1 MKVLPAVAI
10 LAAIFTTA
18 AVAQRPEIENAH
30 LQTKAFSGSLASQL
44 QQLGAGPFWAGYSEQ
59 MVPGRHGSMCWN
71 DGNGEGGHA
80 ANAPVRLEGEVAV
93 VVLIRVE
100 NSRVDKLRITSPDCR
115 LDAGGLPFYWI
126 ENVPAAQSIAWLKS
140 QAEQTTTRNDNAV
153 FAIALHADASA
164 DRALDELSAPPAPDY
179 LREKTAFWLG
189 QLRGAK
195 GVDRLRQMLS
205 SDPSPKVRE
214 RAVFALS
221 QSRDPRGTQVV
232 IDTARTDKDPR
243 VRGQALFWLAQ
254 KAGNRETAEVIS
266 RAAASDPDRAV
277 KERAVFALQQIP
289 NGEGI
294 PLLIEVAKSN
304 PDPQVRKKA
313 MFWLGQSKDSRAV
326 DFFAQVLK

>member
-1 MKVLPAVAI
+1 MRI
-10 LAAIFTTA
+10 LLILVIFATA
-18 AVAQRPEIENAH
+18 ALAQRPEIENAQM
-30 LQTKAFSGSLASQL
+30 QTKAFSGSLGSQL
-44 QQLGAGPFWAGYSEQ
+44 QQFGAGPFWAGYSEP
-59 MVPGRHGSMCWN
+59 VVAGRHGSMCWN
-71 DGNGEGGHA
+71 DGNGEGAHS

-100 NSRVDKLRITSPDCR
+100 NSRVEKLRITSPDCR

-126 ENVPAAQSIAWLKS
+126 ENVSAAQSVAWLKS
-140 QAEQTTTRNDNAV
+140 QAEQTTTRNDSAI
-153 FAIALHADASA
+153 FAIALHADTSA
-164 DRALDELSAPPAPDY
+164 DQALNELSTPPTADNV
-179 LREKTAFWLG
+179 REKSAFWLG

-195 GVDRLRQMLS
+195 GVDRLRAMLA

-221 QSRDPRGTQVV
+221 QSRDPRGIQVV
-232 IDTARTDKDPR
+232 IDTARNDKDPH

-254 KAGNRETAEVIS
+254 KAGNRETAQVIS
-266 RAAASDPDRAV
+266 TAASNDPDRTV

-289 NGEGI
+289 NGEGV

-313 MFWLGQSKDSRAV
+313 MFWLGQSKDPRAV
-326 DFFAQVLK
+326 EFFAQVLK

>member
-1 MKVLPAVAI
+1 MKLLSI
-10 LAAIFTTA
+10 LVISAMAAM
-18 AVAQRPEIENAH
+18 AQRPEIENSQ
-30 LQTKAFSGSLASQL
+30 LQTKPFYGSLASEL
-44 QQLGAGPFWAGYSEQ
+44 QQFGAGPFWAGYSEPV
-59 MVPGRHGSMCWN
+59 VPGRHGSMCWN
-71 DGNGEGGHA
+71 DGNGDGGHA

-93 VVLIRVE
+93 IVLIRVE
-100 NSRVDKLRITSPDCR
+100 NSHVDKLRITSPDCR

-126 ENVPAAQSIAWLKS
+126 ENVPPAQSVAWLKT
-140 QAEQTTTRNDNAV
+140 QAEQTATRNDSPV

-164 DRALDELSAPPAPDY
+164 DRALDELSEPRTPDTI
-179 LREKTAFWLG
+179 REKTAFWLG

-195 GVDRLRQMLS
+195 GVDRLRAMLA

-221 QSRDPRGTQVV
+221 QSRDPRGIQVV
-232 IDTARTDKDPR
+232 IDTARNDKDPH

-254 KAGNRETAEVIS
+254 KAGNRETAQVIS
-266 RAAASDPDRAV
+266 SAAASDPDHAV

-289 NGEGI
+289 NGEGV

-313 MFWLGQSKDSRAV
+313 MFWLGQSKDPRAV
-326 DFFAQVLK
+326 EFFAQVLK

>member
-1 MKVLPAVAI
+1 MKILAI
-10 LAAIFTTA
+10 LAVFATA
-18 AVAQRPEIENAH
+18 ALAQRPEIENAQM
-30 LQTKAFSGSLASQL
+30 QTKAFSGALGSQL
-44 QQLGAGPFWAGYSEQ
+44 QQFGGGPFWAGYSEP
-59 MVPGRHGSMCWN
+59 VVAGRHGSMCWN

-80 ANAPVRLEGEVAV
+80 SNAPVRLEGEVSV

-126 ENVPAAQSIAWLKS
+126 ENVPAAQSVAWLKS
-140 QAEQTTTRNDNAV
+140 QAEQTTSRNDNAV
-153 FAIALHADASA
+153 FAIALHADSSA
-164 DRALDELSAPPAPDY
+164 DRALDELSAPPTPDY

-189 QLRGAK
+189 QLRGAN
-195 GVDRLRQMLS
+195 GVDRLRKMLS

-221 QSRDPRGTQVV
+221 QSRDPRGIQVV
-232 IDTARTDKDPR
+232 IDTARNDKDPH

-254 KAGNRETAEVIS
+254 KAGNRETAQVIS

-313 MFWLGQSKDSRAV
+313 MFWLGQSKDRRAV